1 MGQDWDREKDRP
13 GTGMRLHA
21 EVSTSVRRFFPAA
34 PGGCEE
40 RKKAILAA
48 CPRLSTSLL
57 LVTNMLSSSADVYR
71 WIINHEIMLV
81 FNSVSI
87 GHYAIQRRVSG
98 PKRRLRE
105 EQGGCEGRASLST
118 RQGHPDLTDW
128 DSSLPLIQLMRLF
141 TLRTAGWTQ
150 TNSTAEE

>member
-1 MGQDWDREKDRP
+1 M
-13 GTGMRLHA
+13 
-21 EVSTSVRRFFPAA
+21 
-34 PGGCEE
+34 
-40 RKKAILAA
+40 I
-48 CPRLSTSLL
+48 
-57 LVTNMLSSSADVYR
+57 
-71 WIINHEIMLV
+71 
-81 FNSVSI
+81 NSVSI
-87 GHYAIQRRVSG
+87 GRYAIQRSVSG
-98 PKRRLRE
+98 PERGLRE